1 MGRRLRKIIPG
12 LPYHLTHRGNHRSP
26 ILDTDERRAMYV
38 SIMIRW
44 QIETGV
50 RIAAF
55 VIMPNHVHFIVESPT
70 PDAISK
76 WIANGHREYSK
87 WLNTTRSTTG
97 HNWEERYF
105 AVLMDPEHCLNA
117 LRYVEQNPVA
127 AGLSACPWDW
137 HWSSAPFHAGFGHKP
152 VLLNHD
158 LRPEGTSPATWREA
172 LLQPTAADFR
182 SRLHE
187 CAARGTALGDESWAR
202 CLEAQHSI
210 DLLPKRRGRKPLP
223 IQAPEPRFG
232 RRRRDAWSKDI
243 IRTATGDGATDRSVT
258 PGTDG
263 VRAPVKIPPTVRA
276 PDFSGENNWCQ
287 TNQERIS

>member
-1 MGRRLRKIIPG
+1 
-12 LPYHLTHRGNHRSP
+12 
-26 ILDTDERRAMYV
+26 MYI

-70 PDAISK
+70 PEAISK

-87 WLNTTRSTTG
+87 WLNTTRGTTG

-127 AGLSACPWDW
+127 AGLAGAPWDW
-137 HWSSAPFHAGFGHKP
+137 HWSSAPFHAGRGRRP
-152 VLLNHD
+152 AILNLD
-158 LRPEGTSPATWREA
+158 LRPQGPSPTAWRQA
-172 LLQPTAADFR
+172 LLRPTAAGFR

-187 CAARGTALGDESWAR
+187 CAARGTALGEESWAR
-202 CLEAQHSI
+202 RLQEEHGI
-210 DLLPKRRGRKPLP
+210 DLLPKRRGRKPGP
-223 IQAPEPRFG
+223 VAPERPRCG
-232 RRRRDAWSKDI
+232 RRRRGAVE
-243 IRTATGDGATDRSVT
+243 REAPGGLPTATPRTMPLGSAQ
-258 PGTDG
+258 PGH
-263 VRAPVKIPPTVRA
+263 P
-276 PDFSGENNWCQ
+276 
-287 TNQERIS
+287 